1 MSPAPAVAS
10 AGAVEGR
17 SGGSAAPAPPAAPAT
32 PGADV
37 RDRWPAG
44 WDERDRRA
52 LLALVRAYPVGA
64 AVRFEGHL
72 PVLSSRWW
80 RTLAAT
86 APWGL
91 RAGDALAVVGYGASQ
106 GVPEALLV
114 RRVTDGQQALVFP
127 PELAPPVGEGGRDE
141 PPREAA

>member
-10 AGAVEGR
+10 AGAVRER
-17 SGGSAAPAPPAAPAT
+17 PGGSAPPTVPA
-32 PGADV
+32 V
-37 RDRWPAG
+37 
-44 WDERDRRA
+44 DERDRSHDRRDDQNE
-52 LLALVRAYPVGA
+52 LDRLALSALMRVYPVGA
-64 AVRFEGHL
+64 GVRFGGHL

-80 RTLAAT
+80 RKLAAT

-91 RAGDALAVVGYGASQ
+91 RAGDALAVVGYGATV

-127 PELAPPVGEGGRDE
+127 PELAPPVGEGGSDE
-141 PPREAA
+141 SLREAV